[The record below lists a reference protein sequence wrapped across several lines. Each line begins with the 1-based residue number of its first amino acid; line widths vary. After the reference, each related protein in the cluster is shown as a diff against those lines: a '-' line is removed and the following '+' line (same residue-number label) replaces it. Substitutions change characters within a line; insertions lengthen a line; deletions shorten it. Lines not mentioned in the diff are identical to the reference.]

1 MATLR
6 SDLIIPEVFS
16 PYVIE
21 ESTRSDAFLQSG
33 VVQPMA
39 ELNTSGDGSG
49 DFVSVPFYKAN
60 LSGDF
65 EVLTDST
72 SLTPGKIEADRQIG
86 VLLRRGRA
94 FEARDLAALAS
105 GSDPIGAIGQKMAK
119 YVNHQKQKDLISC
132 LSGVFGSLNSNSSS
146 SAFFGLCLDSE
157 SGDSPTSLN
166 PSHVAR
172 AKNVLGDAG
181 DKLTAVV
188 MHSATYYELVERRA
202 VDYVLASDTAAGAT
216 ASGGSIA
223 SAFEGNVQVP
233 TFMGLRVIVSDDV
246 QTTGSG
252 ASTEYAVYFM
262 TQGAVGGSENVA
274 LRTETDR
281 DILSLSDAMAISL
294 SYCYHPIGAKWG
306 VTTVNPTRSQ
316 LETVGNWSKVYE
328 TKNIGIVRATVVSS
342 LD

>member
-105 GSDPIGAIGQKMAK
+105 GSDPIGAIGQKMAR
-119 YVNHQKQKDLISC
+119 YVNHQKQKDLVSC
-132 LSGVFGSLNSNSSS
+132 LSGVFGSLNANSSS

-172 AKNVLGDAG
+172 AKNILGDQG

-202 VDYVLASDTAAGAT
+202 VDFVLAADTAAGAT

-223 SAFEGNVQVP
+223 AAFDGNVQVP

>member
-119 YVNHQKQKDLISC
+119 YVNHQKQKDLVSC
-132 LSGVFGSLNSNSSS
+132 LSGVFGSLNANDSN

-157 SGDSPTSLN
+157 SGDSPTSLT

-172 AKNVLGDAG
+172 AKNLLGDQG

-202 VDYVLASDTAAGAT
+202 VDFVAAGDTTAGAT
-216 ASGGSIA
+216 ASGGS
-223 SAFEGNVQVP
+223 FEGAFGNPTVP
-233 TFMGLRVIVSDDV
+233 SFMGLRVIVSDDV

-262 TQGAVGGSENVA
+262 TQGAVGGSEHTA
-274 LRTETDR
+274 LTTETDR
-281 DILSLSDAMAISL
+281 DILALSDAMAISL
-294 SYCYHPIGAKWG
+294 GYCYHPIGAKWG

>member
-94 FEARDLAALAS
+94 FEAGISLRS
-105 GSDPIGAIGQKMAK
+105 SDPDIGASQKMAR
-119 YVNHQKQKDLISC
+119 
-132 LSGVFGSLNSNSSS
+132 
-146 SAFFGLCLDSE
+146 
-157 SGDSPTSLN
+157 TS
-166 PSHVAR
+166 
-172 AKNVLGDAG
+172 
-181 DKLTAVV
+181 
-188 MHSATYYELVERRA
+188 
-202 VDYVLASDTAAGAT
+202 
-216 ASGGSIA
+216 
-223 SAFEGNVQVP
+223 
-233 TFMGLRVIVSDDV
+233 
-246 QTTGSG
+246 TTKS
-252 ASTEYAVYFM
+252 
-262 TQGAVGGSENVA
+262 
-274 LRTETDR
+274 RK
-281 DILSLSDAMAISL
+281 I
-294 SYCYHPIGAKWG
+294 
-306 VTTVNPTRSQ
+306 
-316 LETVGNWSKVYE
+316 
-328 TKNIGIVRATVVSS
+328 SS
-342 LD
+342 LARLVYLVR